1 MPLFNGG
8 YHVRHSILQDSSLLG
23 RLGQHADWR
32 ADRILPLARRPTRR
46 SGCHLECDSGWRA
59 CARSCAARIRQLATL
74 AGNRWDNTWAMAD
87 RVAIRLWL
95 RRSWP
100 TPVLAFRFRRDH
112 RAPCHLGALAGLEA
126 E

>member
-8 YHVRHSILQDSSLLG
+8 YYVRHSILQDPSLVG
-23 RLGQHADWR
+23 RLGQHDDWR
-32 ADRILPLARRPTRR
+32 ADRILPLARRATRR
-46 SGCHLECDSGWRA
+46 SGCHLECDSGWRG

-74 AGNRWDNTWAMAD
+74 AGNRCDNTWAMAD
-87 RVAIRLWL
+87 HVTIHLWL

-100 TPVLAFRFRRDH
+100 SPVLAFRSRRNP
-112 RAPCHLGALAGLEA
+112 RAACRVGAVARLEA